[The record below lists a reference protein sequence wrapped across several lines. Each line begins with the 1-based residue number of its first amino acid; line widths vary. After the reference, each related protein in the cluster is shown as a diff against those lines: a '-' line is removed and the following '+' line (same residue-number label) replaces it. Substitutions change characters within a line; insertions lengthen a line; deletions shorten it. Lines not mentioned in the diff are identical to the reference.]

1 MRRGISMKSMSRVRV
16 AALAAMCVMLS
27 AAPLCA
33 PAQAQYQ
40 KPPAN
45 IEKILN
51 APATPT
57 GSISP
62 SGEYVVLYR
71 SIGSPTIADMSQ
83 PMLRIAGLRIN
94 PLTSAQHTPA
104 AFTDFVLK
112 RVSDGKEIKIT
123 LPAEGRIGAPRWS
136 PDSKHFL
143 FTQTTHTSTLMWMGD
158 TSGAVHVIQ
167 GLQINTVLPGGGGGG
182 GGRGAGGGGGG
193 GGCDWRGGSTQMLCK
208 TVPSDRATSHP
219 PAEPKVPA
227 GPHVEESAGR
237 ATAVATFEDLLMN
250 AHDEDVF
257 DYYARSQLA
266 MVDLASGKI
275 TPIGKP
281 ALYAG
286 ANPSPDG
293 KHILVTK
300 LHRQDGHYSFLLTWT
315 SFPRDVEVWDMT
327 GKVVYK
333 VASMPL
339 EDNIPRGGVAPWPR
353 DITWR
358 PNDPAT
364 LVWVEAL
371 DGGDIRKQVPQ
382 RDKVMWIKAPFTGP
396 PSEILRTEQRFAGI
410 SWGEHADFAIL
421 RDNNNRTRHNRTF
434 FFNPSNLSEP
444 PKLVWDLSSEERY
457 KNPGTAMMR
466 GLSNGHAAV
475 RQEGDFIFLEG
486 TGAGPEG
493 DHPFL
498 DRFNIQTKKSER
510 IFQCPDGAYETVVAL
525 LAPDGSRLMTHH
537 ETPTDPPNYFVRT
550 SGMAEATAFTKF
562 PDPTPEI
569 RGIHRELVKYKR
581 ADGVALS
588 MWVYLPV
595 DYKPGVRYPA
605 VFWAYPREISS
616 ADLAGEVTGSKYR
629 FTTIRGY
636 SELFFLLDGYVVLDD
651 DAAMPVVAV
660 NGNMEAAND
669 TYIEQIVADAKAA
682 IGKAAEMGVIDPT
695 RVGVGGHSYGAF
707 MTANLVSHS
716 DIFRAAIAESG
727 AYNRTLTPFEFQS
740 ERRTIWQ
747 VPELYLKMS
756 PFMYADKIKV
766 PILLIHGEADSNSG
780 TFPIQSERMYR
791 AIKGNGGTV
800 RYVTLPL
807 EAHGYSAKE
816 TIEHVLWEKLNWFD
830 KWVKNPPSGTT
841 TSTGA
846 GGSTE
851 H

>member
-1 MRRGISMKSMSRVRV
+1 MSGGMILKSFSRIRV
-16 AALAAMCVMLS
+16 AAIAAVCMMMCAALLS
-27 AAPLCA
+27 A
-33 PAQAQYQ
+33 PADAQYQ

-51 APATPT
+51 APAVPT

-62 SGEYVVLYR
+62 NGEYVLLYR

-94 PLTSAQHTPA
+94 PMTSGPHTPPA
-104 AFTDFVLK
+104 VIDFVLK
-112 RVSDGKEIKIT
+112 RVSDGSEHKLV
-123 LPAEGRIGAPRWS
+123 LPADGRFGGPRWS
-136 PDSKHFL
+136 PDGKHFL
-143 FTQTTHTSTLMWMGD
+143 FTQTTHTATLMWMGD
-158 TSGAVHVIQ
+158 TTGAVHVIP
-167 GLQINTVLPGGGGGG
+167 GLQINTVLPGGGGG
-182 GGRGAGGGGGG
+182 RGGGGGGG
-193 GGCDWRGGSTQMLCK
+193 GGCDWLGGSAQMLCK
-208 TVPSDRATSHP
+208 TVPADRATTHP
-219 PAEPKVPA
+219 PGEPKIPA
-227 GPHVEESAGR
+227 GPHIEESAGR
-237 ATAVATFEDLLMN
+237 KTAVATFEDLLMS

-266 MVDLASGKI
+266 TVDLASGKV

-293 KHILVTK
+293 KHILVTR
-300 LHRQDGHYSFLLTWT
+300 LHRQDGHYSFLLTWA
-315 SFPRDVEVWDMT
+315 SFPRDVEVWELS
-327 GKVVYK
+327 GKVDYK

-339 EDNIPRGGVAPWPR
+339 EDDLRVGGVAPWPR
-353 DITWR
+353 DISWR

-371 DGGDIRKQVPQ
+371 DGGDPRKQVPQ
-382 RDKVMWIKAPFTGP
+382 RDKVLWFKAPFTGQP
-396 PSEILRTEQRFAGI
+396 AELLRTEQRFGGI
-410 SWGEHADFAIL
+410 SWGERPDFAIL
-421 RDNNNRTRHNRTF
+421 RDNNNRARHSRTF
-434 FFNPSNLSEP
+434 FFNPENPSEA
-444 PKLVWDLSSEERY
+444 PKLVWDLNTDERY
-457 KNPGTAMMR
+457 KNPGTPMMHV
-466 GLSNGHAAV
+466 LPNGHAAV
-475 RQEGDFIFLEG
+475 RQQGDDIFLEG
-486 TGAGPEG
+486 TGAGADG

-498 DRFNIQTKKSER
+498 DRFNTKTQKAER
-510 IFQCPDGAYETVVAL
+510 IFQSPAEAYETVVAL
-525 LAPDGSRLMTHH
+525 LSPDGSRLMTRH

-550 SGMAEATAFTKF
+550 AGSTDAKAFTNF
-562 PDPTPEI
+562 SDPMPEI

-581 ADGVALS
+581 EDGIPLS
-588 MWVYLPV
+588 MWVYLPI

-605 VFWAYPREISS
+605 VFWAYPREIAS

-629 FTTIRGY
+629 FTIMRGY

-651 DAAMPVVAV
+651 DNAMPVIAAG
-660 NGNMEAAND
+660 GNIENAND
-669 TYIEQIVADAKAA
+669 TYVEQIVLDAKAA
-682 IGKAAEMGVIDPT
+682 IHQADTMGVIDPA

-747 VPELYLKMS
+747 VPDLYLKMS

-766 PILLIHGEADSNSG
+766 PILLIHGEADSNAG

-816 TIEHVLWEKLNWFD
+816 TVEHVLWEKLNWFD
-830 KWVKNPPSGTT
+830 KWVKNPPAGTA

-846 GGSTE
+846 GGSQE